1 MSCEHNIT
9 FSKYAGI
16 IRDCFAVV
24 ATETT
29 HIDQVVNAR
38 VIRDLK
44 KTKLRLGEH
53 QKMYGSHVLKQLE
66 KR

>member
-1 MSCEHNIT
+1 MSYEINIT

-16 IRDCFAVV
+16 ITDCFAAV

-29 HIDQVVNAR
+29 HIDQVLNSR
-38 VIRDLK
+38 VIRDLE
-44 KTKLRLGEH
+44 KTKLWLGEH

>member
-44 KTKLRLGEH
+44 KNKATARGASKNVWVACFEAA
-53 QKMYGSHVLKQLE
+53 
-66 KR
+66 

>member
-38 VIRDLK
+38 VIRD
-44 KTKLRLGEH
+44 
-53 QKMYGSHVLKQLE
+53 
-66 KR
+66 